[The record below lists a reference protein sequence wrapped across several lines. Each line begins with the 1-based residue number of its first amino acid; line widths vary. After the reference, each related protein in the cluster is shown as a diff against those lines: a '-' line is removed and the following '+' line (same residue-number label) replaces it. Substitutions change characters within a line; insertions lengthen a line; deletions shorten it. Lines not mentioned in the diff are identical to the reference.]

1 MLRISLRP
9 AWILVTAFSLH
20 AQLSSPPTGA
30 SDRKLAF
37 VIPGFIQDAL
47 QAAGPTLGQSILQQ
61 IGPTVNLSSL
71 NSAVATALSNLPVAS
86 SASAL
91 RYTFDPQL
99 GVYVPSPQSLGPILT
114 ERAET
119 IGKDK
124 FFFSLTYQRFQFDRL
139 DQLDFGNIDFQIP
152 VQLAGAIPGVIDT
165 NSALSLTISQTTAQF
180 TYGVE
185 NWLDVSF
192 ALPIVTSSLQFSTQ
206 ATVSIL
212 ILPNLPVFVLPQS
225 SVKQSST
232 GLGDGLARIKA
243 KLLEHRGFTFGAA
256 GDVRVPTGDEFNYHG
271 AGAYGIK
278 PFLIGSLTRKSVSAH
293 INAGYQWNGKSFLG
307 SSTGTEKERLPG
319 QLFYATG
326 VEASISPRFTTAFD
340 LLDQIIINGRRTF
353 LETETV
359 GGTTFNTVTFPNLT
373 RQELNA
379 SAGFKARLVGD
390 VVLTGNL
397 LFRLN
402 DAGLRSRVVP
412 LIGVSYLF

>member
-9 AWILVTAFSLH
+9 VWILLAAVSLH
-20 AQLSSPPTGA
+20 AQLSSTPSGA

-47 QAAGPTLGQSILQQ
+47 QAAGPTLGPAILQQ

-124 FFFSLTYQRFQFDRL
+124 FFVSLTYQRFQFDHL
-139 DQLDFGNIDFQIP
+139 DQLDFGSVNFQIP
-152 VQLAGAIPGVIDT
+152 VQLPGAIPGVIDT

-192 ALPIVTSSLQFSTQ
+192 ALPVVTSSLQFSTQ
-206 ATVSIL
+206 ATVSV
-212 ILPNLPVFVLPQS
+212 LPNTPIFFLPQS

-243 KLLEHRGFTFGAA
+243 KLLEHRGFTLGIA

-271 AGAYGIK
+271 AGAYGVK
-278 PFLIGSLTRKSVSAH
+278 PFLIGSLTRKNVSAH

-307 SSTGTEKERLPG
+307 SSTGMEKERLPG

-326 VEASISPRFTTAFD
+326 VEASISPRFTAAFD

-390 VVLTGNL
+390 VTLTGNL

-412 LIGVSYLF
+412 LIGISYLF